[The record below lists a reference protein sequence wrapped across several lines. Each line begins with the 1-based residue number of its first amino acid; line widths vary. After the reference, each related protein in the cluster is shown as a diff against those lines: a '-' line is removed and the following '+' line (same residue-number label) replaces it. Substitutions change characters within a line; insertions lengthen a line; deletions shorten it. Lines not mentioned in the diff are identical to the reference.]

1 MITAKNE
8 LEFPNKLP
16 EATSRIKTLIDDLMS
31 VTPEIDTERA
41 VLITESYKE
50 NGSLPT
56 IKKRA
61 KALEKIL
68 TKMNVVIRDNELIV
82 GNQTTK
88 PRSSPIFPE
97 FSNKWLL
104 DEFDTLAERD
114 GDVFL
119 ISEETKDT
127 LKEVFEY
134 WDQNTTNELATSLMT
149 DEAIDAMDAGV
160 YTVGNYYFNGVGHVC
175 VSYDEVLEK
184 GFNGIIEKAK
194 TAKESLSFG
203 NPEDIDKIHFLDSV
217 IITAEAVI
225 KFAGRFAEEAEKMA
239 ENTSDEKRKKELL
252 QIAENC
258 RNVPANPA
266 SSFHEALQS
275 FWFVQLVLQ
284 LESNGHSI
292 SPGRFDQYMYPYL
305 QKDLENNE
313 ITLEEAQELL
323 DVLWVKFNDINKV
336 RDQAS
341 TDAFGGYPMFQNL
354 IVGGQTPGGQ
364 DATNLLSF
372 MCLEATEHTK
382 MPQPSISV
390 RYWDKSPEEFLMKA
404 AETTKEGLGMPAYYN
419 DEVTIPSLANRGLS
433 LEDARD
439 YCIIGCVEPQK
450 MGKTEGWHDAAFFN
464 MAKVLELALNDGKD
478 PLQDYKQLGPNTGEI
493 SSFESFEEVMDA
505 YKTQMEYFVELLI
518 HSDNCVDLAHAER
531 APLPFLSSMV
541 DDCIAEGKSVQNG
554 GAHYNFT
561 GPQGVGVANVGDS
574 LAALRKLV
582 FEDKEISIE
591 ELQQALANN
600 FEGQETLRQRLLN
613 NAPKFGNDIDEVDE
627 LAREGALI
635 YCKEVEKY
643 ENPRGG
649 SFQPG
654 LYPVSANV
662 PLGAATGAT
671 PEGRLAGTPLAD
683 GVSPVGGR
691 DKNGP
696 TAAVNSVAKLDHH
709 IASNGTLLNQKFHPS
724 ALEGES
730 GSRNL
735 NALVGSFF
743 DQKGFHI
750 QNNVVSGDILRD
762 AQENPDNYQ
771 DLVIRV
777 AGYSAHFVS
786 LDKSLQDDI
795 ISRTEQNF

>member
-1 MITAKNE
+1 MKATKK
-8 LEFPNKLP
+8 LKFSYQLP
-16 EATSRIKTLIDDLMS
+16 EKAPRIDTLLDDLMS
-31 VTPEIDTERA
+31 VTPEIDPERA

-50 NGSLPT
+50 NESLPV

-68 TKMNVVIRDNELIV
+68 KEMNIVIRDNELIV

-114 GDVFL
+114 GDRFL
-119 ISEETKDT
+119 ISEKTKET
-127 LKEVFEY
+127 LKEVFDY
-134 WDQNTTNELATSLMT
+134 WDQSTTNELATSLMT
-149 DEAIDAMDAGV
+149 QEALEAMDAGV

-175 VSYDEVLEK
+175 VSYDEVLAE

-194 TAKESLSFG
+194 AAKKELSFG
-203 NPEDIDKIHFLDSV
+203 NPDDTPKRHFLDSV

-225 KFAGRFAEEAEKMA
+225 EFAGRFAEEAEKLA
-239 ENTSDEKRKKELL
+239 EKTSDNKRKKELL
-252 QIAENC
+252 EVAKNC

-266 SSFHEALQS
+266 STFHEALQS

-305 QKDLENNE
+305 KKDLDNNE
-313 ITLEEAQELL
+313 ITLEKAQELL
-323 DVLWVKFNDINKV
+323 DTLWVKFNDINKV

-390 RYWDKSPEEFLMKA
+390 RYWDKSPEEFMMKA

-419 DEVTIPSLANRGLS
+419 DEVTIPSLTNRGLT

-478 PLQDYKQLGPNTGEI
+478 P
-493 SSFESFEEVMDA
+493 MH
-505 YKTQMEYFVELLI
+505 
-518 HSDNCVDLAHAER
+518 HSDNCVDSAHAER

-541 DDCIAEGKSVQNG
+541 DDCIDEGKSVQNG

-574 LAALRKLV
+574 LAAVRKLV
-582 FEDKEISIE
+582 FEEKEISIE
-591 ELQQALANN
+591 ELENVLANN
-600 FEGQETLRQRLLN
+600 FDGHEALRQKLLN

-691 DKNGP
+691 DQNGP

-724 ALEGES
+724 ALEGEN

-735 NALVGSFF
+735 NALIGSFF

-750 QNNVVSGDILRD
+750 QNNVVSGDVLRE
-762 AQENPDNYQ
+762 AQKNPDNYKN
-771 DLVIRV
+771 LVVRV

-795 ISRTEQNF
+795 ISRTEQCF